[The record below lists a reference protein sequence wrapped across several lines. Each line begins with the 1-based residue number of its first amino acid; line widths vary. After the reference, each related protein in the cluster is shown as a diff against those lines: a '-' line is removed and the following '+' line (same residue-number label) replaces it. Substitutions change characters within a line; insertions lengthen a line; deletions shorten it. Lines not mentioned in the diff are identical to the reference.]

1 MRKLAALLGTLA
13 LLALVVTAA
22 AAARK
27 PPPFPPLPAGS
38 THAEINV
45 KFAGSLHTLIL
56 DRGRIVLVGPRNMLL
71 HESDGTNVVIPL
83 SPDTIVQPVGLTVYG
98 LRRGMNVD
106 AMRIDEGAAVRVRIR
121 ASRGPQGSEPS
132 RARAMI

>member
-1 MRKLAALLGTLA
+1 MRRLAVLVGTLIF
-13 LLALVVTAA
+13 LAVVGSAA

-45 KFAGSLHTLIL
+45 KIAGQLHTLIL

-71 HESDGTNVVIPL
+71 REDDGTAVVIPL
-83 SPDTIVQPVGLTVYG
+83 SPDTIVQPAGLTIYD
-98 LRRGMNVD
+98 LRRGMIVD
-106 AMRIDEGAAVRVRIR
+106 AMRIDDGAAVRVRVRGKAALR
-121 ASRGPQGSEPS
+121 ASRLALAQ
-132 RARAMI
+132 